1 VRVVFDHPGKQV
13 INEIGR
19 WAARFA
25 GSLLVLIGLL
35 STVVAIPTGF
45 VTLGDIVN
53 NLQSKPETL
62 FEPGFPLRLVEAAF
76 VASML
81 VAILAIRYGRRLFRG
96 RRRIVLF
103 LRRFGYDG
111 AQEAVTYA
119 VANTIGTSWRLVT
132 LDDDEIAPVG
142 VDTTSTAIMTT
153 GERIVALAG
162 WVYKLVM
169 VVFPWAI
176 WGMGGILILQALSVA
191 PDWNRLLS
199 DGTVDRYAAIFTSVM
214 ERRIPSEYFEFS
226 LSGAFAVLAT
236 VFGFAF
242 AGLMICF
249 GVLLAMLPLFGFMI
263 FASSSAEA
271 LRKAEREKSITLRQ
285 IEDIGPM
292 VSRLSQLGQQ
302 TFAPR
307 LVVARVA
314 GGIWQKT
321 VTALSS
327 VASAVIIDVSEP
339 TFNLAWEVSEI
350 DRLDVENRC
359 IFIADH
365 ARITRSEDLT
375 NSTSSNIRYI
385 ASQIGDRDVLAYSTD
400 RAGMRRFARALHGM
414 LLDIPNREP

>member
-1 VRVVFDHPGKQV
+1 MRVVFDHPGKQV

-53 NLQSKPETL
+53 NLQSQPETL

-81 VAILAIRYGRRLFRG
+81 VAIFGIRYGRRLFRG

-111 AQEAVTYA
+111 AQQAVTYA

-153 GERIVALAG
+153 GERIVALARR
-162 WVYKLVM
+162 VYTLVM

-191 PDWNRLLS
+191 PDWDRLLS
-199 DGTVDRYAAIFTSVM
+199 DGTVDRYAAIFASVM
-214 ERRIPSEYFEFS
+214 ERRIPLEYFEFS

-242 AGLMICF
+242 AGLMIGF
-249 GVLLAMLPLFGFMI
+249 VVLLAMLPLFGFMI

-271 LRKAEREKSITLRQ
+271 LRKAEQEKSVTLRQ
-285 IEDIGPM
+285 IEEIGPM

-314 GGIWQKT
+314 GSIWQKT

-385 ASQIGDRDVLAYSTD
+385 ASQIGDRDVLAYRTD

-414 LLDIPNREP
+414 LLDIPERES